1 MTQESGF
8 KQYVYL
14 YHKTLQLDNVGL
26 ISTNMVEL
34 LAKGI
39 TELSYREYAEKVS
52 EMTEQTISAIRVWN
66 VIQEWGKKVCEEAE
80 LVEKYKKGHMQGEK
94 EILVLF
100 EEANGVYVNLQG
112 KDGKEATEEGTL

>member
-1 MTQESGF
+1 
-8 KQYVYL
+8 
-14 YHKTLQLDNVGL
+14 
-26 ISTNMVEL
+26 MVEL